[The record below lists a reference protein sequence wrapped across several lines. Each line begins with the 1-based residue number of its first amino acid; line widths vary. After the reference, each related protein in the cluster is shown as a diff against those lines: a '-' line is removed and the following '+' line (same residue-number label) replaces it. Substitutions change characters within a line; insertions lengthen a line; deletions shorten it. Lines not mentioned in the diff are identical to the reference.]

1 MIREEAESEERPRRR
16 SRIRWRRVAVWTA
29 VLAVLIAGALV
40 GARAYIDRQWYVG
53 EANGRVAI
61 YNGIPTTVI
70 GIDLFHVEQVTN
82 LDARRAQQLQ
92 PWSELGDGIT
102 APSLSD
108 AQRIVE
114 QIRRDL
120 QPGGAG

>member
-1 MIREEAESEERPRRR
+1 
-16 SRIRWRRVAVWTA
+16 
-29 VLAVLIAGALV
+29 VLIAGALV
-40 GARAYIDRQWYVG
+40 GARVYIDRQWYVG

-70 GIDLFHVEQVTN
+70 GIDLSHVEQVTN
-82 LDARRAQQLQ
+82 LDARRARQLQ
-92 PWSELGDGIT
+92 PWSGLGDGIT
-102 APSLSD
+102 ARSLSD

-120 QPGGAG
+120 QAGGAG